1 MKLFEKTKDT
11 VNDYMEKYD
20 NDEFTTKDFIKVCS
34 VALVL
39 LFLFNTF
46 SFGWDKVRCA
56 YTGYTYEKKT
66 KRPIFSEC
74 LIQMK
79 DGSYVPLERYINRV
93 LTFNDLGNG
102 EQ

>member
-1 MKLFEKTKDT
+1 MLKWFAKDD
-11 VNDYMEKYD
+11 DYNYKED
-20 NDEFTTKDFIKVCS
+20 RFTLKDFLKSLIIFV
-34 VALVL
+34 VAIFVINGGN
-39 LFLFNTF
+39 FMA
-46 SFGWDKVRCA
+46 DKVSCA
-56 YTGYTYEKKT
+56 YTGYTYEKNT

-102 EQ
+102 VEQ

>member
-1 MKLFEKTKDT
+1 MFKWFAKDD
-11 VNDYMEKYD
+11 DYNYKED
-20 NDEFTTKDFIKVCS
+20 RFTLKDFLKSLIIFVIAIFVINGFGFIK
-34 VALVL
+34 
-39 LFLFNTF
+39 
-46 SFGWDKVRCA
+46 DKISCA
-56 YTGYTYEKKT
+56 YTGYTYEKNT

-102 EQ
+102 VEQ

>member
-1 MKLFEKTKDT
+1 MLKWLFRKDD
-11 VNDYMEKYD
+11 DYDYKED
-20 NDEFTTKDFIKVCS
+20 RFTLKDFLKSLAIFVFALLVINCFGFIK
-34 VALVL
+34 
-39 LFLFNTF
+39 
-46 SFGWDKVRCA
+46 DKVSCA
-56 YTGYTYEKKT
+56 YTGYTYEKNT

-93 LTFNDLGNG
+93 LTFNDLSNNV

>member
-1 MKLFEKTKDT
+1 MLKWFMRDD
-11 VNDYMEKYD
+11 DYNYKED
-20 NDEFTTKDFIKVCS
+20 RFTLKDFLKSLAIFVL
-34 VALVL
+34 ALFVI
-39 LFLFNTF
+39 NGF
-46 SFGWDKVRCA
+46 SFIKDKVSCA
-56 YTGYTYEKKT
+56 YTGYTYEKNT

-93 LTFNDLGNG
+93 LTFNDLSNNV